1 MSRREQN
8 PGSVITFILG
18 VTVGAVAA
26 LLLAPKAGKE
36 LRQDLAEGMND
47 GMDQLRSAGKDL
59 KQRAGKFA
67 TQAQDNVEDALEAG
81 QKAYRQAKA

>member
-59 KQRAGKFA
+59 KQRAGKLA
-67 TQAQDNVEDALEAG
+67 SQAQDNVQDALDAG
-81 QKAYRQAKA
+81 QQAYRQAKA

>member
-26 LLLAPKAGKE
+26 LLLAPKAGNE

>member
-1 MSRREQN
+1 MSRRDQN

-18 VTVGAVAA
+18 VTVGAAAA

-67 TQAQDNVEDALEAG
+67 GQAQENVEDALEAG

>member
-18 VTVGAVAA
+18 VTVGAAAA

-47 GMDQLRSAGKDL
+47 GMDQLRSAGKEL

-67 TQAQDNVEDALEAG
+67 SQAQENVEDALEAG

>member
-1 MSRREQN
+1 MSRRDQN

-47 GMDQLRSAGKDL
+47 GMEQLRSAGKDL

-67 TQAQDNVEDALEAG
+67 SEAQDNVQDALEAG

>member
-1 MSRREQN
+1 
-8 PGSVITFILG
+8 
-18 VTVGAVAA
+18 

-67 TQAQDNVEDALEAG
+67 EQAQENVQDALEAG

>member
-1 MSRREQN
+1 MSRRDQD

-47 GMDQLRSAGKDL
+47 GMEQLRSAGKDL

-67 TQAQDNVEDALEAG
+67 SEAQDNVQDALEAG